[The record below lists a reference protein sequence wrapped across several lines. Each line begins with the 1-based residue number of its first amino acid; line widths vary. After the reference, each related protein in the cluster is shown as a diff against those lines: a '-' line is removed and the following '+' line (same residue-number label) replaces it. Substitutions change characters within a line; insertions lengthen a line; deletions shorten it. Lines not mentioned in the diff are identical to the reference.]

1 MESATFYDELR
12 GSLLSMQPD
21 QEDKRVVLE
30 GLGHDDNLFDLGL
43 VTSFSVIRMIVFIE
57 TLTGCSLDLAEHDIE
72 NFYTMRGLWDLV
84 QAEGATR

>member
-1 MESATFYDELR
+1 METAKFYDELR
-12 GSLLSMQPD
+12 GFLQSMQPD
-21 QEDKRVVLE
+21 QEGQRAVLE

-57 TLTGCSLDLAEHDIE
+57 SLTGCSLDLSEHDIE

-84 QAEGATR
+84 QAEGAAR